1 VILYPAIDLREGRC
15 VRLVQG
21 DFEQETSYDDDPISV
36 ARMFAATG
44 AKWLHV
50 VDLDAARRQGDN
62 RDVIEA
68 LAAVVPIPIQ
78 VGGGVRDATLLAR
91 GVARVVVGSLAVE
104 DPGAV
109 RRLAAAYPG
118 QVAVGLDHRD
128 GEVRV
133 RGWAE
138 GSSIG
143 IAEALAAVDCA
154 ELAAVIVTEIGR
166 DGMLSGPDL
175 DGLAAVLALTDTAV
189 IASGGVSSVVDLRA
203 LAALRGGA
211 AGGGGAAGAGGAAS
225 GGGAGGVG
233 GGRRL
238 AGVIVGKAIYEGR
251 VELDGA
257 LRTLRAL
264 GAAR

>member
-21 DFEQETSYDDDPISV
+21 DFDRETSYDDDPISV
-36 ARMFAATG
+36 ARSFVAAG
-44 AKWLHV
+44 AEWLHV

-62 RDVIEA
+62 RDLIEA
-68 LAAVVPIPIQ
+68 LAAILPIPIQ
-78 VGGGVRDATLLAR
+78 VGGGVRDATLLER

-138 GSSIG
+138 GSSI
-143 IAEALAAVDCA
+143 ALADALAAVDCP
-154 ELAAVIVTEIGR
+154 ELGAVVVTEIGR
-166 DGMLSGPDL
+166 DGMLTGPDL
-175 DGLAAVLALTDTAV
+175 EGLTEVLDLTARPV

-203 LAALRGGA
+203 LAQLV
-211 AGGGGAAGAGGAAS
+211 S
-225 GGGAGGVG
+225 SS
-233 GGRRL
+233 GRRL
-238 AGVIVGKAIYEGR
+238 EGVIVGKAIYEGR
-251 VELDGA
+251 IDLDSG
-257 LRTLRAL
+257 LRAL
-264 GAAR
+264 GATR

>member
-1 VILYPAIDLREGRC
+1 MILYPAIDLREGRC

-21 DFEQETSYDDDPISV
+21 DFGQETTYDDDPIAV
-36 ARMFAATG
+36 ARSFAASG
-44 AKWLHV
+44 AEWLHV

-62 RDVIEA
+62 RQLIEA

-91 GVARVVVGSLAVE
+91 GVARVVVGSMAVE

-109 RRLAAAYPG
+109 RRLSEAYPG

-138 GSSIG
+138 GTSVG
-143 IAEALAAVDCA
+143 LADALAAVDSPA
-154 ELAAVIVTEIGR
+154 LGAVVVTEIGR

-175 DGLAAVLALTDTAV
+175 EGLAAVLSWTETPV
-189 IASGGVSSVVDLRA
+189 IASGGVASVVDLRA
-203 LAALRGGA
+203 L
-211 AGGGGAAGAGGAAS
+211 
-225 GGGAGGVG
+225 GGVRSG
-233 GGRRL
+233 NGRRL
-238 AGVIVGKAIYEGR
+238 AGVIVGKAIYEGK
-251 VELDGA
+251 VDLLAG
-257 LRTLRAL
+257 LRAV
-264 GAAR
+264 AR